1 MGFLFFKRYVK
12 IIYIYEMETAYINT
26 PLGIAK
32 IAGNSDGV
40 SVISVGYEEEIST
53 VIPFELQNA
62 VSQLNDYFEGKRT
75 AFDFRLNPH
84 GTEFQQKV
92 WSALLEIPFGKTVS
106 YLELSKKLGDIKAI
120 RAVASANGKNPLWIV
135 VPCHRVIGTDGSLTG
150 YAGGLWRKKWLL
162 EHENPTTQ
170 QSLF

>member
-1 MGFLFFKRYVK
+1 
-12 IIYIYEMETAYINT
+12 METVNIKT
-26 PLGIAK
+26 PLGMATIKGDENGIAIIS
-32 IAGNSDGV
+32 IADEG
-40 SVISVGYEEEIST
+40 EISK
-53 VIPFELQNA
+53 VIPPVLQEA
-62 VSQLNDYFEGKRT
+62 VTQLQDYFDGQRTYFDFQLN
-75 AFDFRLNPH
+75 PV

-92 WSALLEIPFGKTVS
+92 WKGLCEIPFGKTMS
-106 YLELSKKLGDIKAI
+106 YLELAKQLGDVKAI

-162 EHENPTTQ
+162 EHENPSTQ

>member
-1 MGFLFFKRYVK
+1 
-12 IIYIYEMETAYINT
+12 METAFINS
-26 PLGIAK
+26 PLGITK
-32 IAGNSDGV
+32 IEGDENGIA
-40 SVISVGYEEEIST
+40 VISVLSEGEISIK
-53 VIPFELQNA
+53 IPAVLQEA

-75 AFDFRLNPH
+75 NFDFALNPK
-84 GTEFQQKV
+84 GTDFQQKV
-92 WSALLEIPFGKTVS
+92 WKGLLEIPFGKTCS
-106 YLELSKKLGDIKAI
+106 YMDLSKKLGDVKAI

-162 EHENPTTQ
+162 EHENRTTQ

>member
-1 MGFLFFKRYVK
+1 
-12 IIYIYEMETAYINT
+12 METAYIKT
-26 PLGIAK
+26 PLGIAQ
-32 IAGNSDGV
+32 ITGDENGI
-40 SVISVGYEEEIST
+40 SVISVSDEGEVST
-53 VIPFELQNA
+53 NVPMILQEA
-62 VSQLNDYFEGKRT
+62 VLQLNDYFEGKRSG
-75 AFDFRLNPH
+75 FDFALNPK

-92 WSALLEIPFGKTVS
+92 WKELLEIPFGKTMS
-106 YLELSKKLGDIKAI
+106 YLELSKKLGDVKAI

-162 EHENPTTQ
+162 EHENPSNQ

>member
-1 MGFLFFKRYVK
+1 
-12 IIYIYEMETAYINT
+12 METAYIKT
-26 PLGIAK
+26 PLGITK
-32 IAGNSDGV
+32 ILGDENGI
-40 SVISVGYEEEIST
+40 SVISVSDEGEISDT
-53 VIPFELQNA
+53 IPVVLQET

-75 AFDFRLNPH
+75 AFTFKMNPS
-84 GTEFQQKV
+84 GTEFQRKV
-92 WSALLEIPFGKTVS
+92 WQDLLEIPFGKTMS
-106 YLELSKKLGDIKAI
+106 YLELSKKLGDVKAI

-162 EHENPTTQ
+162 EHENPSTQ

>member
-1 MGFLFFKRYVK
+1 MTTNEK
-12 IIYIYEMETAYINT
+12 ETAYIQT
-26 PLGIAK
+26 PLGIAE
-32 IAGNSDGV
+32 ITGDENGI
-40 SVISVGYEEEIST
+40 SVISIANDGKISEIIPT
-53 VIPFELQNA
+53 VLQEA
-62 VSQLNDYFEGKRT
+62 VTQLQEYFEEKRT
-75 AFDFRLNPH
+75 HFDFKMNPK

-92 WSALLEIPFGKTVS
+92 WQALLEIPFGKTCS
-106 YLELSKKLGDIKAI
+106 YMDLSKKLGDVKAI

-162 EHENPTTQ
+162 EHENPTNQ

>member
-1 MGFLFFKRYVK
+1 
-12 IIYIYEMETAYINT
+12 METAYIKT
-26 PLGIAK
+26 PLGIAM
-32 IAGNSDGV
+32 IVGDENGV
-40 SVISVGYEEEIST
+40 SVISVQDSGAVSER
-53 VIPFELQNA
+53 IPSELLQV
-62 VSQLNDYFEGKRT
+62 VSQLNDYFEGKRNH
-75 AFDFRLNPH
+75 FDFPLNPE
-84 GTEFQQKV
+84 GTPFQQKV

-106 YLELSKKLGDIKAI
+106 YLELSKKLGDVKAI